1 MTAQLKPV
9 SWKILVRKLSSLGFN
24 GPYAGGKHNF
34 MVRGDL
40 RLTIPNPHAGDI
52 NVSLLN
58 EILSRGN
65 ISRQEWLSAK

>member
-1 MTAQLKPV
+1 
-9 SWKILVRKLSSLGFN
+9 LVRKLSGRGFN

-40 RLTIPNPHAGDI
+40 RLTIPNPHTADI
-52 NVSLLN
+52 NISLLS

-65 ISRQEWLSAK
+65 ISREEWLKAK